1 MSARQIWYPN
11 ESIVIE
17 LPAAQA
23 TDSGAGSDVGTKN
36 SADAS
41 NSSTSD
47 GAKLTK
53 GKPKITRRRTP
64 TVDTSNIRNES
75 TSSYEKLDSDP
86 CGRGTAETTYST
98 IENTGA
104 RSSTKTLLS
113 NLMQCDEPAPAKRS
127 DFHGW
132 LDNDPTLQWR
142 NIFMPK
148 LEHPTPSKLTKEHHR
163 TRKHRSEE
171 FIFQH
176 YKDIS
181 EYMNYYR
188 KHCCLTSLSVPSLNQ
203 PYQSKPKENSRQDR
217 KLTRPSTQG
226 VFRTIND
233 NSTTENKQGSTRRQN
248 PRLAELENTTGSTSS
263 PSKPLPF
270 VPRPSPA
277 SIVNREST
285 SIILCGSASSSS
297 ERLVAII

>member
-36 SADAS
+36 SADA
-41 NSSTSD
+41 NDCSTSD
-47 GAKLTK
+47 GAKLAK

-148 LEHPTPSKLTKEHHR
+148 LEHPTPSKITKEHHR

-171 FIFQH
+171 FTFQH

-226 VFRTIND
+226 GF
-233 NSTTENKQGSTRRQN
+233 TRRQN
-248 PRLAELENTTGSTSS
+248 PRLAELENTTGSTIS
-263 PSKPLPF
+263 PSKPLPL

-297 ERLVAII
+297 ERLVAILYS